1 MPRSPPE
8 SIFAKM
14 KLGFDKF
21 GFEEFLE
28 SVEVDGF
35 ELAKALHPNRGGAQG
50 VGFEFAPDHPAALFP
65 ADEPG
70 LGEDAEVF

>member
-1 MPRSPPE
+1 
-8 SIFAKM
+8 M
-14 KLGFDKF
+14 KARLHEF

-28 SVEVDGF
+28 GVEVDGF

-50 VGFEFAPDHPAALFP
+50 VGFEFAPDHPAALFA